1 MPNVGDDILHNILA
15 RLPGKPLL
23 RFRCVS
29 KHWNELISSPYFMKS
44 RSRQMML
51 LPFTGPLVAIDVN
64 EAQHVVRLLPS
75 LLDDEDDCTKVSIVG
90 TLNGIVLLVLTNRK
104 SSRCKLILYN
114 PLTCA
119 FKIAMVVGPPL
130 PSRPDVFGFGYGVT
144 KDDLKIVRFQIC
156 RDSPDYLMYA
166 YNFFDFKTSSW
177 STQSQYLT
185 TKFYVH
191 GDAGTFLNGVLHWVT
206 SPSNLMLICRVTL
219 NFEILT
225 LNVKEMVFSNIKLP
239 DGLKYVEGGHLG
251 SIGGCLCLINNV
263 DRLRFDVWLMKEC
276 SWMKAHSF
284 TLPFQIKHFSY
295 PVCILGNG
303 KLIFK
308 DTSFKY
314 VICDIFKDSYTT
326 LDDLPILGDVK
337 GINMQ
342 SYFNMVNKI
351 YHINDM
357 RSIEYVE
364 SLVSPSD
371 MCLPSICKFSD

>member
-1 MPNVGDDILHNILA
+1 MANVGDDILHNILA

-29 KHWNELISSPYFMKS
+29 KHWNGLISNPYFMKS
-44 RSRQMML
+44 RSRRMML
-51 LPFTGPLVAIDVN
+51 LPFTRPLVAIDVN
-64 EAQHVVRLLPS
+64 DAQHMVRLLPS
-75 LLDDEDDCTKVSIVG
+75 PLDDEDECTKVSIVG

-114 PLTCA
+114 PFTCES
-119 FKIAMVVGPPL
+119 KIALVIGPPL
-130 PSRPDVFGFGYGVT
+130 PSRPDVFGFGYGAT
-144 KDDLKIVRFQIC
+144 KDDLKIVGFRIC
-156 RDSPDYLMYA
+156 RDVPDDLMYTCSV
-166 YNFFDFKTSSW
+166 FDLKTSSW
-177 STQSQYLT
+177 CAQSQYLT
-185 TKFYVH
+185 TKFYFH

-206 SPSNLMLICRVTL
+206 KPSNWIPFRGVSL

-239 DGLKYVEGGHLG
+239 DGLKYMEGDHLG
-251 SIGGCLCLINNV
+251 SIGGCLCLINYV
-263 DRLRFDVWLMKEC
+263 DHLRFDVWLMKEC
-276 SWMKAHSF
+276 SWTKAHSF
-284 TLPFQIKHFSY
+284 KLPFQIKHFSY

-308 DTSFKY
+308 NTSFQY

-337 GINMQ
+337 GINLQ
-342 SYFNMVNKI
+342 SYSNMVNKI
-351 YHINDM
+351 YHINDI

-371 MCLPSICKFSD
+371 CSGMCFI